1 MLGNILEMVPATIA
15 TRGNAIIAP
24 ILQWNTFCNIRIC
37 MVSSNIAMYTISKK
51 YEKLLFSY

>member
-1 MLGNILEMVPATIA
+1 MLGNILEMVP
-15 TRGNAIIAP
+15 AIIAP

-37 MVSSNIAMYTISKK
+37 MASYNIAMYTISKK